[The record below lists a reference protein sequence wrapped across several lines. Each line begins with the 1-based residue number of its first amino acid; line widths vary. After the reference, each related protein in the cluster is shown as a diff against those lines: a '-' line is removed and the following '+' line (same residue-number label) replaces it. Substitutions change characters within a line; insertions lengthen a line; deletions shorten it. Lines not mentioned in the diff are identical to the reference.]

1 LFFNKNLVY
10 INHMT
15 NRFHSFDFLRAL
27 ALLMGVLIHVL
38 MLFLEPADGS
48 EPRLGASVIFIWIHT
63 WRMPLFMLLAGFFTA
78 FSLAKRDVG
87 NYALNRLIRLGAP
100 ILLLWSVIP
109 AIDEAATELFKIP
122 ELISWLFY
130 DVPFT
135 LRLDHLW
142 FLYYLLLFY
151 GVLLLLESINP
162 KIFSFIADYKL
173 SLTRVLILWL
183 PILILLSPVNKPTGG
198 IFGDIPATFGEVH
211 IGSMLFMASFFII
224 GIQIHK
230 NPHFLESL
238 KQMRFWLPSLIVS
251 SLIPIGLLGW
261 GGFKDEPFA
270 FSGPLEMWI
279 VNGLAG
285 SATLLLVLS
294 IMGLAMHRI
303 SSSGQMLR
311 WLVKLSYPIYVFHLM
326 FVISVSGTLM
336 FFGVNDWLVVLLGF
350 LSGIFFPVIIYY
362 AFISWTP
369 LDWIFNGYKNSKYRS
384 NSTSINRFAKYM

>member
-1 LFFNKNLVY
+1 
-10 INHMT
+10 MT
-15 NRFHSFDFLRAL
+15 DRFHSLDFLRAL
-27 ALLMGVLIHVL
+27 ALLMGVLLHVL
-38 MLFLEPADGS
+38 VLFLEPADGS
-48 EPRLGASVIFIWIHT
+48 EPRLGASIIFIWIHT

-87 NYALNRLIRLGAP
+87 TYALNRLIRLGAP

-122 ELISWLFY
+122 ELISWLLY

-151 GVLLLLESINP
+151 GVLLLLKSINP
-162 KIFSFIADYKL
+162 KIFSFISDYKL

-183 PILILLSPVNKPTGG
+183 PILILLSPLNKPTGG
-198 IFGDIPATFGEVH
+198 IFGDIPTTFGEVN

-230 NPHFLESL
+230 NSQFLETL
-238 KQMRFWLPSLIVS
+238 KRFRFWLPSLIVS
-251 SLIPIGLLGW
+251 SLIPIALLGW

-294 IMGLAMHRI
+294 IMGFAMHQI

-336 FFGVNDWLVVLLGF
+336 FFSVNDWIVVLLGF
-350 LSGIFFPVIIYY
+350 LSGILFPVMIYY

-384 NSTSINRFAKYM
+384 NSTLINRFAKYM

>member
-1 LFFNKNLVY
+1 
-10 INHMT
+10 MT
-15 NRFHSFDFLRAL
+15 DRFHSLDFLRAL

-211 IGSMLFMASFFII
+211 VGSMLFMASFFII

-350 LSGIFFPVIIYY
+350 LSGIFFPMIIYY

>member
-1 LFFNKNLVY
+1 
-10 INHMT
+10 MT
-15 NRFHSFDFLRAL
+15 NRFHSLDFLRAL

-303 SSSGQMLR
+303 SSSGQMLH

>member
-1 LFFNKNLVY
+1 
-10 INHMT
+10 MT
-15 NRFHSFDFLRAL
+15 DRFHSLDFLRAL
-27 ALLMGVLIHVL
+27 ALLMGVLLHVL
-38 MLFLEPADGS
+38 VLFLEPADGS
-48 EPRLGASVIFIWIHT
+48 EPRLGASIIFIWIHT

-122 ELISWLFY
+122 ELISWLLY

-151 GVLLLLESINP
+151 GVLLLLKSISP
-162 KIFSFIADYKL
+162 KIFSFISDYKL

-183 PILILLSPVNKPTGG
+183 PILILLSPLNKPTGG
-198 IFGDIPATFGEVH
+198 IFGDIPTTFGEVN

-230 NPHFLESL
+230 NSQFLETL
-238 KQMRFWLPSLIVS
+238 KRFRFWLPSLIVS
-251 SLIPIGLLGW
+251 SLIPIALLGW

-294 IMGLAMHRI
+294 IMGFAMHQI

-336 FFGVNDWLVVLLGF
+336 FFSVNDWIVVLLGF
-350 LSGIFFPVIIYY
+350 LSGILFPVMIYY

-369 LDWIFNGYKNSKYRS
+369 LDWIFIGYKNSKYRS
-384 NSTSINRFAKYM
+384 NSTLINRFSRYL